1 MKKEYSI
8 GVDISQQTLDVC
20 VLSSEELLFES
31 SIVNSQKGLKS
42 LFKELNKLGVNK
54 KNSWVCAE
62 HTGSYGLLLR
72 QFLEVNG
79 FSYTMLPALEVMRS
93 VGMTRGKNDKV
104 DARRIAEYGHRF
116 HDRLRSTKLP
126 EQYLQRLKKLF
137 SFRKQRV
144 KRSTMLKN
152 QIREMERE
160 LGYKP
165 SDYMLKVAKK
175 ELKDTQKVIKEVEQ
189 QMKQLIES
197 EESAEQNYELV
208 RSVNGVGHLIACYMV
223 ISTDNFTQ
231 FTDARKFASYSGIAP
246 FTNSS
251 GSSVRGRTTTS
262 SLRNKDIKTLLV
274 SGVNSVIAGN
284 NEFGLYYKRKIKEG
298 KHKNVVK
305 NAIAFKMINR
315 IFAAVN
321 RKTPYVRTYAEIFS
335 PKFA

>member
-8 GVDISQQTLDVC
+8 GIDISQQTLDVC
-20 VLSSEELLFES
+20 VLRSGDLLIES
-31 SIVNSQKGLKS
+31 SIGNSKKDLKS
-42 LFKELNKLGVNK
+42 LFKEFNELGVNS
-54 KNSWVCAE
+54 KNCWVCAE

-72 QFLEVNG
+72 QFLELIG

-104 DARRIAEYGHRF
+104 DAKRIAEYGHRF
-116 HDRLRSTKLP
+116 YDKLRPTRLP

-152 QIREMERE
+152 QIREMQRE
-160 LGYKP
+160 LKYTLN
-165 SDYMLKVAKK
+165 DYMLKVAKK
-175 ELKDTQKVIKEVEQ
+175 ELRDVVKVIKEVEQ
-189 QMKQLIES
+189 QMKQLIDGQ
-197 EESAEQNYELV
+197 ESANKNYGLV
-208 RSVNGVGHLIACYMV
+208 RSVNGVGHLTACYML

-231 FTDARKFASYSGIAP
+231 FNDARKYASYSGIAP
-246 FTNSS
+246 FTHSS
-251 GSSVRGRTTTS
+251 GSSVRGRTSTS
-262 SLRNKDIKTLLV
+262 KLRNKDIKTLLI
-274 SGVNSVIAGN
+274 SGVNSVIAGT
-284 NEFGLYYKRKIKEG
+284 NEFGVYYKRKIQEG

-321 RKTPYVRTYAEIFS
+321 RKTPYVRTYAEIF
-335 PKFA
+335 PAKFA